1 MAIKTLKYT
10 VGDSGITPAFERN
23 AGVQYDHKKTQLEF
37 VLEDEFYDSVI
48 SEIKSGTVSYR
59 FDCYDGEGGLHQ
71 SDYYP
76 LSTKKIE
83 PYVLEY
89 WVTKF
94 GGKIKVCFII
104 TISSDEQ
111 TQAEFYNETVV
122 VNLKDLPENAD
133 DTKNY
138 KSVTTLAQAVKNNAK
153 TATNAMQEAKSTLYE
168 IEKIRVML
176 ENAEWVFDGNQGEID
191 VDFAVESDFDVNSK
205 NALANSSI
213 TKRFDEVDKSLK
225 SLKEGFAWQTIDEL
239 LLALR
244 DQIFL
249 EAHPVGSL
257 YWSMSPTSPETL
269 FGGKWEQITDVFI
282 FAAGERTAGTTG
294 GEATHP
300 LTVNEMP
307 SHTHM
312 FNPSAQVD
320 GIDFVVPTNS
330 GGTGISSISIN
341 GTAHHPGHWATT
353 TWGTYSTGGG
363 KAHNNMPPY
372 MVAYCWK
379 RINDEEE

>member
-10 VGDSGITPAFERN
+10 VGQGGITPVFERN

-37 VLEDEFYDSVI
+37 VLEDEFYDLIVG
-48 SEIKSGTVSYR
+48 EIKSGTATYR

-71 SDYYP
+71 SEYYP
-76 LSTKKIE
+76 LNTKKIE
-83 PYVLEY
+83 PYLLEY

-104 TISSDEQ
+104 TISSDSQ

-122 VNLKDLPENAD
+122 LNLKDMPENAD
-133 DTKNY
+133 DAKNY

-153 TATNAMQEAKSTLYE
+153 TATNAMKEVKTALYE
-168 IEKIRVML
+168 IKKIKALL
-176 ENAEWVFDGNQGEID
+176 ENAEWVFEGNQGEID
-191 VDFAVESDFDVNSK
+191 LDFIVESDFDLNSK

-213 TKRFDEVDKSLK
+213 TKRFDKVDKDLK

-257 YWSMSPTSPETL
+257 YWSMSPISPERL
-269 FGGKWEQITDVFI
+269 FGGKWEQVTDVFI
-282 FAAGERTAGTTG
+282 LAAGERAAGSVG

-300 LTVNEMP
+300 LTKSEMP
-307 SHTHM
+307 AHNHM
-312 FNPSAQVD
+312 FNPSANVD
-320 GIDFVVPTNS
+320 GVDFVVPTHS
-330 GGTGISSISIN
+330 GGSGISSIGIN
-341 GTAHHPGHWATT
+341 GDAYYPGHWATS
-353 TWGTYSTGGG
+353 TWGTYNSGEG

-372 MVAYCWK
+372 LVAYCWK